1 MFRYSITLDSLCE
14 TNSNSNYCVKSCIE
28 LSIFIWSNIFVSL
41 SFPQLILFKF
51 TPCTQILTLF
61 SSDINECLVDPS
73 PCDDNAAC
81 ANTEGSY
88 ACTCEEGYTGNG
100 TYCQGNVYCILILY
114 ITTYLNCWYR
124 RFVIKQ
130 DSVQATCMCYKFLT
144 VYKNLQHV
152 TAETVAL
159 EK

>member
-1 MFRYSITLDSLCE
+1 MFGYSITLDSLRE
-14 TNSNSNYCVKSCIE
+14 TNSSSNYCVKSCIE

-73 PCDDNAAC
+73 PCADNAAC
-81 ANTEGSY
+81 ANTDGSY

-100 TYCQGNVYCILILY
+100 TYCQGNVYCILILW
-114 ITTYLNCWYR
+114 LFDR
-124 RFVIKQ
+124 IKF
-130 DSVQATCMCYKFLT
+130 SLT
-144 VYKNLQHV
+144 ECKISRLFRTLKNYVFPCLSSDRDNRSDWKLSQ
-152 TAETVAL
+152 
-159 EK
+159 